1 MLQQHVL
8 LIYFVFMTNS
18 EWRSALVS
26 RFAGQVRL
34 HRSRR
39 GMTQE
44 DLANACE
51 ERGVTVSKG
60 TLANLETG
68 RRDSLEVIELMV
80 LADVLGVPPV
90 SLLFPMGGD
99 ETAVERLP
107 GASVHPWE
115 AAAWFLGESP
125 TLSPPA
131 AGSPRA
137 QLDAY
142 RAHAL
147 AVQNAQVSAR
157 HAAERRQQATATADP
172 EFRAQFLGATEAFE
186 KLHQEDL
193 QRLQTVRN
201 ALRTQG
207 LVPPPLPEELT
218 QLDSTDG
225 EAKA

>member
-1 MLQQHVL
+1 
-8 LIYFVFMTNS
+8 MTNS

-34 HRSRR
+34 HRSRL

-68 RRDSLEVIELMV
+68 RRDSLEVVELLV
-80 LADVLGVPPV
+80 LSDVLGVPPV

-99 ETAVERLP
+99 ETTVERLP
-107 GASVHPWE
+107 SAPVHPWE
-115 AAAWFLGESP
+115 AASWFLGESP
-125 TLSPPA
+125 TLAPAA

-157 HAAERRQQATATADP
+157 HAIERRQQATATADP
-172 EFRAQFLGATEAFE
+172 EFRAQFLGATDAFE

-193 QRLQTVRN
+193 QRVQAIRS
-201 ALRTQG
+201 ALRAQG
-207 LVPPPLPEELT
+207 LVPPPLPEDLG
-218 QLDSTDG
+218 LGDAPAS
-225 EAKA
+225 KANG